1 MSGDSNGANEAGCH
15 ICELVAGG
23 SAVWSDEHWV
33 VCPASGGV
41 GCFLVMSRRH
51 AVGVW
56 NLSDDEAAGYGPL
69 LKRLGTAIR
78 ELCPADRVYI
88 VTYGEGFPHFHAAV
102 MPRPPEWKAD
112 PRITELTVGHMKK
125 LAEPAK
131 AREVSLQVGAR
142 L

>member
-1 MSGDSNGANEAGCH
+1 MSNTAGEAGCH
-15 ICELVAGG
+15 ICELAAGKD
-23 SAVWSDEHWV
+23 AVWSDEHWM

-41 GCFLVMSRRH
+41 GCFLVLSRRH

-56 NLSDDEAAGYGPL
+56 SLNDAEAAGYGPL

-88 VTYGEGFPHFHAAV
+88 VTYGEGHPHFHAAV

-112 PRITELTVGHMKK
+112 PRITEMTVGHMKK
-125 LAEPAK
+125 LGDPAR
-131 AREVSLQVGAR
+131 AQAVALQVGRR

>member
-1 MSGDSNGANEAGCH
+1 MSGLSVEPGCH
-15 ICELVAGG
+15 ICELAAGG
-23 SAVWSDEHWV
+23 SAIWSDEHWV
-33 VCPASGGV
+33 VCPASAGV

-56 NLSDDEAAGYGPL
+56 SLNDAEAAGYGPL

-78 ELCPADRVYI
+78 ELCPAERVYI

-112 PRITELTVGHMKK
+112 PRITELTVGHMNK
-125 LAEPAK
+125 LAGSEK
-131 AREVSLQVGAR
+131 AREVAASVASR
-142 L
+142 LGTS